1 MKRRI
6 CVFIML
12 FLMCHIYAQLVY
24 HDASKFPLLGKATEA
39 TGARYERL
47 PDSLK
52 NISRA
57 PLWNLSRNSAGM
69 AIRFRSNSTTIAAK
83 WETLIN
89 FHMNHM
95 TDTGAKGL
103 DLYCLQKNGEW
114 RFVNSG
120 RPNGKTNQATIIA
133 NMQPE
138 EREYMLY
145 LPLYDGLVSLSIGI
159 DSLATIDQPLIDY
172 PIRQKPIVFYGTS
185 ILQGGC
191 ASRPGMAHTNII
203 SRRLNRECINLGFS
217 GNALLDLEVAK
228 VIAEVDAS
236 VFVLDFVPNA
246 SVEQM
251 KERMETFYRII
262 RSKHPDTPVI
272 FIEDPIFTH
281 TLYDERIAKEVQRKN
296 DTLKEIFN
304 RLKKENEKNIIIHK
318 ARMFAINN
326 LDKKITIEQ
335 LSEKY
340 QIGTTPLK
348 LYFKEIYGQ
357 PIYTYLKDYKKE
369 IMLGPI
375 FKLIEAIIEVFLPY
389 YIAKIIDNALVLT
402 EKKVIEYGVVLLIF
416 VTIGFLFA
424 CVSQYFAAKASTR
437 IW

>member
-1 MKRRI
+1 MIKQI
-6 CVFIML
+6 LIGLLLCTHMTG
-12 FLMCHIYAQLVY
+12 YAQMVY
-24 HDASKFPLLGKATEA
+24 HDASQFPLLGKAVQRTEM
-39 TGARYERL
+39 RYNRL

-52 NISRA
+52 NISRS
-57 PLWNLSRNSAGM
+57 PLWNLSKNSAGM
-69 AIRFRSNSTTIAAK
+69 AIRFRSNSTRIAVK
-83 WETLIN
+83 WENIFN
-89 FHMNHM
+89 NHMNHM
-95 TDTGAKGL
+95 TDVGTKGL
-103 DLYCLQKNGEW
+103 DLYCWESNEQW
-114 RFVNSG
+114 RFVNSA
-120 RPNGKTNQATIIA
+120 RPTGKINQATIIA

-145 LPLYDGLVSLSIGI
+145 LPLYDGLVSLAIGV

-172 PIRQKPIVFYGTS
+172 PVRKKPVVFYGTS

-304 RLKKENEKNIIIHK
+304 RLKKENEKNIIFISSK
-318 ARMFAINN
+318 N
-326 LDKKITIEQ
+326 
-335 LSEKY
+335 
-340 QIGTTPLK
+340 
-348 LYFKEIYGQ
+348 
-357 PIYTYLKDYKKE
+357 
-369 IMLGPI
+369 MLGEDGEATVDGIHFTDLGMMRYADLVCPI
-375 FKLIEAIIEVFLPY
+375 IKKAI
-389 YIAKIIDNALVLT
+389 K
-402 EKKVIEYGVVLLIF
+402 
-416 VTIGFLFA
+416 
-424 CVSQYFAAKASTR
+424 
-437 IW
+437 

>member
-1 MKRRI
+1 MIKQI
-6 CVFIML
+6 LIGLLLCTHMTG
-12 FLMCHIYAQLVY
+12 YAQMVY
-24 HDASKFPLLGKATEA
+24 HDASQFPLLGKAVQRTEM
-39 TGARYERL
+39 RYNRL

-52 NISRA
+52 NISRS
-57 PLWNLSRNSAGM
+57 PLWNLSKNSAGM
-69 AIRFRSNSTTIAAK
+69 AIRFRSNSTRIAVK
-83 WETLIN
+83 WENIFN
-89 FHMNHM
+89 NHMNHM
-95 TDTGAKGL
+95 TDVGTKGL
-103 DLYCLQKNGEW
+103 DLYCWESNEQW
-114 RFVNSG
+114 RFVNSA
-120 RPNGKTNQATIIA
+120 RPTGKMNQAIIIS
-133 NMQPE
+133 NMQPKE
-138 EREYMLY
+138 KEYMLY
-145 LPLYDGLVSLSIGI
+145 LPLYDGLVSLAIGV

-172 PIRQKPIVFYGTS
+172 PIRKKPVVFYGTS

-304 RLKKENEKNIIIHK
+304 RLKKRNEKNIIFI
-318 ARMFAINN
+318 
-326 LDKKITIEQ
+326 
-335 LSEKY
+335 LSKN
-340 QIGTTPLK
+340 
-348 LYFKEIYGQ
+348 
-357 PIYTYLKDYKKE
+357 
-369 IMLGPI
+369 MLGEDGEATVDGVHFTDLGMMRYADLVCPI
-375 FKLIEAIIEVFLPY
+375 IKKAI
-389 YIAKIIDNALVLT
+389 K
-402 EKKVIEYGVVLLIF
+402 
-416 VTIGFLFA
+416 
-424 CVSQYFAAKASTR
+424 
-437 IW
+437 